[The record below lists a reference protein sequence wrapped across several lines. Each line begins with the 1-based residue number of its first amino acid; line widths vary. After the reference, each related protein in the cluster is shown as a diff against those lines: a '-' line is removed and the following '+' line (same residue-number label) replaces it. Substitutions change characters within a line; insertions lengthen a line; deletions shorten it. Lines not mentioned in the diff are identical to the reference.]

1 MAGRGLGAAGG
12 PSSGGGKRAA
22 GHVPRPMYEPINTSA
37 PSKTDLELDAKLE
50 AFMRDNVPVMTSVD
64 LRRREQV
71 LGKIRAMFLQW
82 VIDSALEAGMS
93 EEAAKAAGG
102 KIYTSGSYR
111 LRIHEPNSD
120 IDAICVAP
128 QFCTSELFFTTLKE
142 RLIAHPL
149 VANVNAIQTAAVPI
163 IELVFDE
170 IDIDL
175 GLACLPV
182 PTVPPTLDIDDDQVL
197 DGVDRPTEKCVN
209 GPRVTNMIHRLV
221 PNYDSFLP
229 VVRCVR
235 KWAKSRGLYSNK
247 MGYLGGVNFNIMVA
261 FACQMY
267 PNAGP
272 STLLHRFFKLMAGWN
287 WPNAIQLVQ
296 PYDAELGLE
305 VWNARANSWHC
316 MPIITPAYPVM
327 NSSANVSRFTLDVM
341 TSEFSRGLEVVNG
354 IMKEK
359 GSLSAFSKLFEPS
372 DFFLR
377 YNHYLAVDMMA
388 SSEEEHRAWVGWVES
403 RLRKL
408 VEGLGLSG
416 LPFKRVH
423 LWPKKFEGCVGGGV
437 GGELPAHSV
446 AYFIGLE
453 IDPRRSKKGAVLDVD
468 KVTNRFRMESVGHA
482 TSRGFHRPGMDV
494 MATAKSWKDLP
505 GFVFESIGGSEAAAA
520 ERKRRRRAEK
530 ERLAAI
536 AAAAPK
542 PEQLRAA
549 KEAAAA
555 AAAAA
560 AATAAAATAAPADSG
575 GVQEAPKT
583 GGPAVKKEDAAP
595 PPVLPP
601 TPAEAAAVS
610 VKPEAALEG
619 DLDDE
624 GATKLVL
631 SGARAAL
638 PGQKRKRAVD
648 VVDLVDLVPVVPSW
662 KNRPGLP
669 PPPPPSSGG
678 GGMKRLTVQLLPH
691 AGGAS

>member
-12 PSSGGGKRAA
+12 PAGGGGKRAA

-71 LGKIRAMFLQW
+71 LGKIRSMFLQW

-182 PTVPPTLDIDDDQVL
+182 PTVPPTLDIDDDQV
-197 DGVDRPTEKCVN
+197 
-209 GPRVTNMIHRLV
+209 

-235 KWAKSRGLYSNK
+235 RWAKSRGLYSNK

-305 VWNARANSWHC
+305 V
-316 MPIITPAYPVM
+316 
-327 NSSANVSRFTLDVM
+327 
-341 TSEFSRGLEVVNG
+341 
-354 IMKEK
+354 
-359 GSLSAFSKLFEPS
+359 
-372 DFFLR
+372 
-377 YNHYLAVDMMA
+377 
-388 SSEEEHRAWVGWVES
+388 
-403 RLRKL
+403 
-408 VEGLGLSG
+408 
-416 LPFKRVH
+416 
-423 LWPKKFEGCVGGGV
+423 
-437 GGELPAHSV
+437 
-446 AYFIGLE
+446 
-453 IDPRRSKKGAVLDVD
+453 
-468 KVTNRFRMESVGHA
+468 
-482 TSRGFHRPGMDV
+482 
-494 MATAKSWKDLP
+494 
-505 GFVFESIGGSEAAAA
+505 
-520 ERKRRRRAEK
+520 
-530 ERLAAI
+530 
-536 AAAAPK
+536 
-542 PEQLRAA
+542 
-549 KEAAAA
+549 
-555 AAAAA
+555 
-560 AATAAAATAAPADSG
+560 
-575 GVQEAPKT
+575 
-583 GGPAVKKEDAAP
+583 
-595 PPVLPP
+595 
-601 TPAEAAAVS
+601 
-610 VKPEAALEG
+610 
-619 DLDDE
+619 
-624 GATKLVL
+624 
-631 SGARAAL
+631 
-638 PGQKRKRAVD
+638 
-648 VVDLVDLVPVVPSW
+648 
-662 KNRPGLP
+662 
-669 PPPPPSSGG
+669 
-678 GGMKRLTVQLLPH
+678 
-691 AGGAS
+691 